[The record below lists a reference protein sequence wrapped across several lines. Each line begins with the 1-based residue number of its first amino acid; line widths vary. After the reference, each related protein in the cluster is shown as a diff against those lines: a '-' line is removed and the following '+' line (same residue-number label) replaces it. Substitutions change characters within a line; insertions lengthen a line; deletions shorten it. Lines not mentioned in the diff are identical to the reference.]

1 MIFNLLSNAQVGIG
15 TVTPESSAAL
25 EVKSNNKGL
34 LTPRITKSN
43 RINISNP
50 ATGLL
55 VYQTNDDK
63 GFYYFDGN
71 IWQYLNC
78 SGSSVSV
85 GDYYMGGIVFYV
97 EPNGLN
103 GLIVALNDVGNGSWT
118 YRGENRNT
126 KASGLFSGRSNT
138 GRLWSSMV
146 RNCENYEH
154 DNYSG
159 WYLPSIGELE
169 ELNNNI
175 SLINTAISNNV
186 GTPISNTIYWSSTEY
201 NSNKA
206 KAYEFHNNRS
216 VNQDKNSGLI
226 YRAIRTF

>member
-1 MIFNLLSNAQVGIG
+1 MIFNLLSYAQVGIG
-15 TVTPESSAAL
+15 TVSPEPSAAL

-103 GLIVALNDVGNGSWT
+103 GLIVALNDVGNGSWEF
-118 YRGENRNT
+118 RGEN
-126 KASGLFSGRSNT
+126 
-138 GRLWSSMV
+138 
-146 RNCENYEH
+146 
-154 DNYSG
+154 
-159 WYLPSIGELE
+159 
-169 ELNNNI
+169 
-175 SLINTAISNNV
+175 
-186 GTPISNTIYWSSTEY
+186 
-201 NSNKA
+201 
-206 KAYEFHNNRS
+206 
-216 VNQDKNSGLI
+216 
-226 YRAIRTF
+226 